1 MYATHWPGVLAPLAI
16 GFAPKNLHAMQNN
29 CHLSKL
35 ILEQAKK
42 YGDRAALSYR
52 DYDLNKWVPVSWKE
66 FALNVQKVSFAL
78 LRLGVGVQEN
88 IAVFSQNKPETHYVD
103 FGAYGIRAV
112 TIPFYAT
119 SSAAQITYM
128 LNDAQVR
135 FLFVGE
141 QQQYDV
147 AFSVISVARTL
158 ERIIIFDPKVKKKT
172 TDHLSVY
179 FADFLKQALAGGI
192 SEALKDEYKKRQAD
206 ANYDDLCNILYTSGT
221 TGQSKGVMLT
231 YGQYREGFRVN
242 DAVLPLSEDDVFLN
256 FLPYTHIFERAWCYL
271 GLTEGALQC
280 INLRPA
286 DVQRSMQ
293 EVHPTC
299 MCAVPRFWEKVYQAV
314 LEKMENGSFMERK
327 LIREALEVG
336 KRYWVNYKAK
346 GKNAPMGLSLQY
358 KLYDKT
364 IIKLL
369 RKTLGLERAN
379 FFPTAGAAV
388 SPEVEVFAHAAGI
401 NMVVGYGLTESL
413 ATVSCDIPGK
423 PVTIGSVG
431 RLIDKIE
438 IKFGEND
445 EILLRGKTITPGYY
459 KKDSQTKEAIDA
471 DGWFHTGD
479 AGYMKNGELFLRER
493 IKDLFKTSN
502 GKYIAPQMIESKLV
516 LDRYFDQAVI
526 VADKRKFVSA
536 LIVPSYKL
544 LEDYAKA
551 KGISVAS
558 REELCTHPA
567 IIKFYTE
574 RIETLQQDLAHYEQI
589 KRFILL
595 PHPFTMDNG
604 ELTNTLKVRR
614 RVVYEHYAEQI
625 EQIYAEAEAEAAA
638 KA

>member
-1 MYATHWPGVLAPLAI
+1 
-16 GFAPKNLHAMQNN
+16 MQNN

-42 YGDRAALSYR
+42 YGNRAALSYR
-52 DYDLNKWVPVSWKE
+52 DYDLGKWVDVSWTE
-66 FALNVQKVSFAL
+66 FARKVKKTSLAL
-78 LRLGVGVQEN
+78 LRMGVGVQEN
-88 IAVFSQNKPETHYVD
+88 IAVFSQNKPETHYTD

-119 SSAAQITYM
+119 SSAAQVVYM
-128 LNDAQVR
+128 LDDAQVR

-141 QQQYDV
+141 QTQYDV
-147 AFSVISVARTL
+147 AFSVISVAKSL
-158 ERIIIFDPKVKKKT
+158 EKIIIFDPKVKKNEA
-172 TDHLSVY
+172 DHLSIY
-179 FADFLKQALAGGI
+179 FDDLIRNELEGT
-192 SEALKDEYKKRQAD
+192 LDEQLVAEYRQRQAD
-206 ANYDDLCNILYTSGT
+206 ANFSDLANILYTSGT

-231 YGQYREGFRVN
+231 YGQYHEGFRVN

-271 GLTEGALQC
+271 GMTEGAKQCVNLKPVDVLQ
-280 INLRPA
+280 
-286 DVQRSMQ
+286 SMQ

-314 LEKMENGSFMERK
+314 LEKIEKGSFMERK
-327 LIREALEVG
+327 LISEALEVG
-336 KRYWVNYKAK
+336 KRYWVDYKSK
-346 GKNAPMGLSLQY
+346 GKSAPMGLSLQY

-364 IIKLL
+364 VIKLL

-388 SPEVEVFAHAAGI
+388 SPEVEKFVHAAGI
-401 NMVVGYGLTESL
+401 YMVVGYGLTESL

-423 PVTIGSVG
+423 PNSLGSVG

-459 KKDSQTKEAIDA
+459 KKDAQTKEAIDE

-479 AGYMKNGELFLRER
+479 AGYLKNGELYLRER

-502 GKYIAPQMIESKLV
+502 GKYIAPQMVESKLV
-516 LDRYFDQAVI
+516 LDRHFDQAVI

-536 LIVPSYKL
+536 LIVPNYQL
-544 LEDYAKA
+544 LEAFA
-551 KGISVAS
+551 LRKGIDTSN
-558 REELCTHPA
+558 REALCKHPDVM
-567 IIKFYTE
+567 KFYMQ

-589 KRFILL
+589 KRFVLL
-595 PHPFTMDNG
+595 PHPFTMENG

-614 RVVYEHYAEQI
+614 RVVYDHYAEQI
-625 EQIYAEAEAEAAA
+625 EQLYAEA
-638 KA
+638 

>member
-1 MYATHWPGVLAPLAI
+1 
-16 GFAPKNLHAMQNN
+16 MQNN

-52 DYDLNKWVPVSWKE
+52 DYTQNKWIPVSWKQ
-66 FALNVQKVSFAL
+66 FALNVKKVSLAL
-78 LRLGVGVQEN
+78 LRLGVQVQEN

-135 FLFVGE
+135 YLFVGE
-141 QQQYDV
+141 QPQYDT

-158 ERIIIFDPKVKKKT
+158 ERIIIFDRSVKKNPN
-172 TDHLSVY
+172 DHLSVY
-179 FADFLKQALAGGI
+179 LDDFINEQLADGVSDALAN
-192 SEALKDEYKKRQAD
+192 EYKKRLAD
-206 ANYDDLCNILYTSGT
+206 ANDEDLCNILYTSGT

-231 YGQYREGFRVN
+231 YGMYREGFRVN
-242 DAVLPLSEDDVFLN
+242 DAVLPLSENDVFLN

-314 LEKMENGSFMERK
+314 LEKMESGSFMERK

-336 KRYWVNYKAK
+336 KRYWVNYKAQCK
-346 GKNAPMGLSLQY
+346 KPSMGLALQY

-364 IIKLL
+364 IIRLL

-423 PVTIGSVG
+423 PVSLGSVG
-431 RLIDKIE
+431 RLIDKME

-459 KKDSQTKEAIDA
+459 KKDSQTKEAIDE

-479 AGYMKNGELFLRER
+479 AGYMKNGELYLRER

-536 LIVPSYKL
+536 LIVPSYQL
-544 LEDYAKA
+544 LEQYAREH
-551 KGISVAS
+551 GIAFAN
-558 REELCTHPA
+558 REELCKNPEIT
-567 IIKFYTE
+567 KFYTE

-589 KRFILL
+589 KRFVLL

-614 RVVYEHYAEQI
+614 RVVYEHYAEAI
-625 EQIYAEAEAEAAA
+625 ERIYAEAEAGAAQHQ
-638 KA
+638 